1 MTHVCFVF
9 GCFGV
14 HEYDGQRV
22 VWTCLFVYIRLNV
35 NPSYRDTLPT
45 LCNTYNTLL
54 YISWALLFYCTDYQ
68 SDRLLKLHR
77 CSSPKRECTWA
88 FVHLIMNTI
97 YHNII
102 YCIQTPRLSSS
113 CFVLLHSQG
122 MIFIDFP
129 LFPDLNEHRV
139 GWLLACCS
147 APAQTQQI
155 WEIPSCWGLRNLRME
170 PLRSQKQRKHRRSS
184 LT

>member
-1 MTHVCFVF
+1 MFWSTWV
-9 GCFGV
+9 
-14 HEYDGQRV
+14 GQRV

-54 YISWALLFYCTDYQ
+54 LLFYCTDYL

-77 CSSPKRECTWA
+77 CSNPKRECTWA

-97 YHNII
+97 LY
-102 YCIQTPRLSSS
+102 TVFKPDG
-113 CFVLLHSQG
+113 LLHSQG

-129 LFPDLNEHRV
+129 SFPDLNEHRV
-139 GWLLACCS
+139 GLILACCS